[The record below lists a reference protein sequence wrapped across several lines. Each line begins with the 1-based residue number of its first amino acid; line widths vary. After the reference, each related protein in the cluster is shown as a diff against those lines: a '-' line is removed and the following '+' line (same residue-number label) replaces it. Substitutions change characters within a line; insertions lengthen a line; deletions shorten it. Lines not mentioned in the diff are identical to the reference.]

1 MPTEA
6 LSDLLRRSRPQGCV
20 RGVRPRSCF
29 VRARRLHSRMFQ
41 ESGGRRHRPR
51 GRSMAAGQSQREINP
66 QACAWQRR
74 VRVPTARRCLP
85 TDLRTSPHWPWRKVP
100 GDRKKKIARAYD
112 RQSAWKCAPMLQ
124 VSIKLNLR
132 VLLRL
137 GRQHPEAAYF
147 SSRVECD
154 SKDHESVFELASN
167 VHPVKVRILPR
178 QLDAL
183 ELPKV
188 RGNMRPRRAQTI
200 RRHRSFHSIVEL
212 GAHLIEMLLPQ

>member
-1 MPTEA
+1 MPAEA
-6 LSDLLRRSRPQGCV
+6 LSDSLRRSHRREYV

-29 VRARRLHSRMFQ
+29 VWARRLPCRRFQ

-51 GRSMAAGQSQREINP
+51 DRSMAAGQSQRGINP
-66 QACAWQRR
+66 QAFAWLRR
-74 VRVPTARRCLP
+74 VRVPTARRCPP

-112 RQSAWKCAPMLQ
+112 RQSGWKCAPVLQ
-124 VSIKLNLR
+124 VSINLNLR

-137 GRQHPEAAYF
+137 GRQHPQAAYF

-154 SKDHESVFELASN
+154 SKDHESVFELTSN
-167 VHPVKVRILPR
+167 VHPIKVRILPR
-178 QLDAL
+178 QFDAL
-183 ELPKV
+183 ELPEV
-188 RGNMRPRRAQTI
+188 RGNVQPRRAQSI